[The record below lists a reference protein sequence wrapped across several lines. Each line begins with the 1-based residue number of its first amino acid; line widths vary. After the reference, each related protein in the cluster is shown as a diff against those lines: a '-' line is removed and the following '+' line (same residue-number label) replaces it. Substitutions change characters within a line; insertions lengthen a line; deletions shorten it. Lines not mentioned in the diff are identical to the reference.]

1 MYQLHLL
8 AENRNIFCQD
18 QLIFLFE
25 VKNNLVDVSTGM
37 GVAEQ
42 NYFIADIFCDP
53 ASKFARST
61 LILAGPNRVN
71 VVYKGMLCKC

>member
-1 MYQLHLL
+1 
-8 AENRNIFCQD
+8 
-18 QLIFLFE
+18 
-25 VKNNLVDVSTGM
+25 M

-71 VVYKGMLCKC
+71 VVYKGMVCKCWNVGGYVPESGLISALSQRLQE